1 MRILL
6 LHSNYIEFQA
16 IKKEIDI
23 AEETDTDIKRYE
35 DVVVL
40 FTCLESQDDET
51 TIKNSISEIKSSLD
65 NLNCN
70 RVVVYPYSHLSDNLA
85 NASKAISL
93 LNHFKNSLSTEGN
106 DVQSSPFGWN
116 KSFTIGVKGH
126 PLAEQ
131 LKIITSNSTES
142 HQSEAL
148 KSEERMKSKYVII
161 SADGNTE
168 SLEKFN
174 YHNFKNLKALQQYE
188 LSKSRVV
195 TSRPPH
201 VELMK
206 KLSLVDYEPGSD
218 SGNLRFYPKGRFIKS
233 LLEKY
238 ITSEV
243 KKYGAL
249 EVETPIMYDSNHPS
263 LASYLNR
270 FPARQY
276 IVNSDNKELFLRFSA
291 CF

>member
-131 LKIITSNSTES
+131 EHMLDAIRPSGHNG
-142 HQSEAL
+142 
-148 KSEERMKSKYVII
+148 
-161 SADGNTE
+161 DG
-168 SLEKFN
+168 
-174 YHNFKNLKALQQYE
+174 
-188 LSKSRVV
+188 
-195 TSRPPH
+195 
-201 VELMK
+201 
-206 KLSLVDYEPGSD
+206 
-218 SGNLRFYPKGRFIKS
+218 
-233 LLEKY
+233 
-238 ITSEV
+238 
-243 KKYGAL
+243 
-249 EVETPIMYDSNHPS
+249 
-263 LASYLNR
+263 
-270 FPARQY
+270 
-276 IVNSDNKELFLRFSA
+276 
-291 CF
+291 